1 MSNVVSILSAP
12 SASTAIPSTA
22 AAPTSD
28 LGKGFKAALADA
40 SKRPADEK
48 TEKVAGHHY
57 EKIVA
62 GPDKGHFINRTGKP
76 SRWRGLPDRPA
87 RRANLPRVRHRQGP
101 QGLRASAR
109 LQEGD
114 GHGVGHGRNARRL
127 TRPGAS

>member
-22 AAPTSD
+22 AASVSD
-28 LGKGFKAALADA
+28 LGEGFKAALADA

-62 GPDKGHFINRTGKP
+62 GPDKGHYLNRTG
-76 SRWRGLPDRPA
+76 
-87 RRANLPRVRHRQGP
+87 
-101 QGLRASAR
+101 
-109 LQEGD
+109 
-114 GHGVGHGRNARRL
+114 NARDGEDFKIVQRGGRTFHVYDTAKDHKVYEL
-127 TRPGAS
+127 PHDPKSVTVKVPDEGGTPAA